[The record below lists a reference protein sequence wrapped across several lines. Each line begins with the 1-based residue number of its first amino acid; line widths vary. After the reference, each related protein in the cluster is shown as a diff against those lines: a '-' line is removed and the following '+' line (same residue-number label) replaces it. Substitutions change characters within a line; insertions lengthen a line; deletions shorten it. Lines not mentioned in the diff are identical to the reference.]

1 VAENALNVESRQDAG
16 KGVARKL
23 RAAGRIP
30 GVCYGKGEPT
40 VSISL
45 DPVALRRLLEKSE
58 AGMNTLINLAV
69 EGGGAFDGKMVLVR
83 ELQKDP
89 VEGSYLHA
97 DFVAVDVQQK
107 IEVSV
112 PIRITGRAPG
122 VELGGILDQAL
133 REIDLE
139 CLPLAIPSEILVD
152 VGELD
157 VGQSLHVSDIA
168 LPEGVELRS
177 DPGLSVVSV
186 VAPKVE
192 EVVEEA
198 EAEVEGEVEG
208 EEAAAEDK
216 DKEAAA
222 EAPGEAGDEKDK
234 KSGD

>member
-1 VAENALNVESRQDAG
+1 VAENALNVETRQGAG

-30 GVCYGKGEPT
+30 GVCYGKGEPS

-45 DPVALRRLLEKSE
+45 DPRALRHLLDQSA

-97 DFVAVDVQQK
+97 DFVAVDVQHT

-112 PIRITGRAPG
+112 PIHITGRAPG

-139 CLPLAIPSEILVD
+139 CLPLAIPSEIVAD
-152 VGELD
+152 VSELD
-157 VGQSLHVSDIA
+157 VGQSLHVSDLV
-168 LPEGVELRS
+168 LPAGVELRS

-198 EAEVEGEVEG
+198 EVEGEVEG

-216 DKEAAA
+216 EGAA
-222 EAPGEAGDEKDK
+222 EASEEAKDK

>member
-1 VAENALNVESRQDAG
+1 VAENALNVKTRQGVG

-30 GVCYGKGEPT
+30 GVCYGKGEPS

-45 DPVALRRLLEKSE
+45 DPHALRRLLERSE

-69 EGGGAFDGKMVLVR
+69 EGGGAFDGKMVLIR

-97 DFVAVDVQQK
+97 DLVAVDVQQVV
-107 IEVSV
+107 EVSV
-112 PIRITGRAPG
+112 PIHITGRAQG

-133 REIDLE
+133 RELDLE
-139 CLPLAIPSEILVD
+139 CMPLAIPSEILVD
-152 VGELD
+152 VSDLD

-168 LPEGVELRS
+168 LPEGVTLRS
-177 DPGLSVVSV
+177 DPGLSVFSV
-186 VAPKVE
+186 VAPAKVE
-192 EVVEEA
+192 EVVE

-208 EEAAAEDK
+208 EEAAAEEK
-216 DKEAAA
+216 KEGAA
-222 EAPGEAGDEKDK
+222 EAAEEPEEK
-234 KSGD
+234 KSGA

>member
-1 VAENALNVESRQDAG
+1 MTENALNVETRQGAG

-30 GVCYGKGEPT
+30 GVCYGKGEPSM
-40 VSISL
+40 SISL
-45 DPVALRRLLEKSE
+45 DPRALRHLLEQSE

-69 EGGGAFDGKMVLVR
+69 EGGGVFDGRMVLVR

-97 DFVAVDVQQK
+97 DFFAVDVQHAV
-107 IEVSV
+107 EVSV
-112 PIRITGRAPG
+112 PIHITGRAPG

-152 VGELD
+152 VSELD
-157 VGQSLHVSDIA
+157 IGQSLHVSDLA
-168 LPEGVELRS
+168 LPEGVTLCS

-186 VAPKVE
+186 VAPAKVE
-192 EVVEEA
+192 EVVE

-216 DKEAAA
+216 EGAA
-222 EAPGEAGDEKDK
+222 EASEEAKDK

>member
-1 VAENALNVESRQDAG
+1 MAENALNVESRQGAG

-30 GVCYGKGEPT
+30 GVCYGRGEPT
-40 VSISL
+40 ISISL
-45 DPVALRRLLEKSE
+45 DPRALRNLLERSD

-69 EGGGAFDGKMVLVR
+69 EGGGAFDGRMMLVR

-97 DFVAVDVQQK
+97 DFVAVDVQQTV
-107 IEVSV
+107 EVSV
-112 PIRITGRAPG
+112 PIHITGRAPG

-133 REIDLE
+133 REIELE

-168 LPEGVELRS
+168 LPAGVELRS

-198 EAEVEGEVEG
+198 EVEGEVEG
-208 EEAAAEDK
+208 EEAAAEG
-216 DKEAAA
+216 KEGAA
-222 EAPGEAGDEKDK
+222 EASGEEKEKEK

>member
-1 VAENALNVESRQDAG
+1 MAENALNVETRQGVG

-30 GVCYGKGEPT
+30 GICYGKGEPS
-40 VSISL
+40 VSISF
-45 DPVALRRLLEKSE
+45 DPRALRRLLERSE

-69 EGGGAFDGKMVLVR
+69 EGGGAFDGRMVLVR

-97 DFVAVDVQQK
+97 DFFAVDVQHT

-112 PIRITGRAPG
+112 PIHITGRAPG

-152 VGELD
+152 VGKLD
-157 VGQSLHVSDIA
+157 VGDSLHVSDIA
-168 LPEGVELRS
+168 LPEGVTLCS

-186 VAPKVE
+186 VAPAKAE
-192 EVVEEA
+192 EVA
-198 EAEVEGEVEG
+198 EVAEEVEGEAEG
-208 EEAAAEDK
+208 EEPSAEE
-216 DKEAAA
+216 KEGAA
-222 EAPGEAGDEKDK
+222 EASAEAEEK
-234 KSGD
+234 KSGE

>member
-1 VAENALNVESRQDAG
+1 VAENALNVESRQGAG

-45 DPVALRRLLEKSE
+45 DPRALRQLLEKSE
-58 AGMNTLINLAV
+58 TGMNTLINLAV
-69 EGGGAFDGKMVLVR
+69 EGGGALDGKMVRVR

-97 DFVAVDVQQK
+97 DFVAVDVRQT

-139 CLPLAIPSEILVD
+139 CLPLAIPNEILVD
-152 VGELD
+152 VGELE
-157 VGQSLHVSDIA
+157 VGQSLHVSDLA
-168 LPEGVELRS
+168 LPEGVELCS
-177 DPGLSVVSV
+177 DAGLSVVSV

-192 EVVEEA
+192 EVAE

-208 EEAAAEDK
+208 EEAAAEG
-216 DKEAAA
+216 KE
-222 EAPGEAGDEKDK
+222 GEAKASEEAEEK

>member
-1 VAENALNVESRQDAG
+1 VAENALNVETRQGVG

-30 GVCYGKGEPT
+30 GVCYGKGEPS

-45 DPVALRRLLEKSE
+45 DPRALRRLLERSE

-69 EGGGAFDGKMVLVR
+69 EGGGAFDGKMVLIR

-97 DFVAVDVQQK
+97 DLFAVDVQHVV
-107 IEVSV
+107 EVSV
-112 PIRITGRAPG
+112 PIHITGRAQG

-133 REIDLE
+133 RELDLE

-152 VGELD
+152 VSDLD

-168 LPEGVELRS
+168 LPEGVTLRS

-186 VAPKVE
+186 VAPAKVE
-192 EVVEEA
+192 EVAEVPE
-198 EAEVEGEVEG
+198 EAEVEGEEP
-208 EEAAAEDK
+208 AAAE
-216 DKEAAA
+216 KEEAA
-222 EAPGEAGDEKDK
+222 EAPEEAEEK

>member
-1 VAENALNVESRQDAG
+1 MAENALNVETRQGAG

-30 GVCYGKGEPT
+30 GVCYGKGEPSF
-40 VSISL
+40 SISL
-45 DPVALRRLLEKSE
+45 DPRALRHLLEQSE

-69 EGGGAFDGKMVLVR
+69 EGGGSFDGKMVLVR

-97 DFVAVDVQQK
+97 DFFAVDVQHAV
-107 IEVSV
+107 EVSV
-112 PIRITGRAPG
+112 PIHIIGRAPG

-139 CLPLAIPSEILVD
+139 CLPLAIPSEIVAD
-152 VGELD
+152 VSELD
-157 VGQSLHVSDIA
+157 VGQSLHVSDLA

-186 VAPKVE
+186 VAPAKVE

-198 EAEVEGEVEG
+198 EVEGEGEVEG

-216 DKEAAA
+216 EGAA
-222 EAPGEAGDEKDK
+222 EASEEAKDK

>member
-1 VAENALNVESRQDAG
+1 MAENALNVETRQGVG

-30 GVCYGKGEPT
+30 GVCYGKGEPSI
-40 VSISL
+40 SISL
-45 DPVALRRLLEKSE
+45 DPRVLRHLLEQSE
-58 AGMNTLINLAV
+58 TGRNTLINLAFD
-69 EGGGAFDGKMVLVR
+69 GGGAFDGRMVLVR

-97 DFVAVDVQQK
+97 DFVSVDVQHAV
-107 IEVSV
+107 EVSV
-112 PIRITGRAPG
+112 PIHITGRAQG

-133 REIDLE
+133 REIELE

-152 VGELD
+152 VSELD
-157 VGQSLHVSDIA
+157 VGQSLHVSDLA
-168 LPEGVELRS
+168 LPEGVTLRS

-186 VAPKVE
+186 VAPAKVE
-192 EVVEEA
+192 EVVE

-208 EEAAAEDK
+208 EEAAAEEK
-216 DKEAAA
+216 EEAAKGA
-222 EAPGEAGDEKDK
+222 EEAEEK

>member
-1 VAENALNVESRQDAG
+1 MAENALNVETRQGAG

-30 GVCYGKGEPT
+30 GVCYGKGEPSFS
-40 VSISL
+40 VSL
-45 DPVALRRLLEKSE
+45 DPRALRHLLEQSE

-69 EGGGAFDGKMVLVR
+69 EGGGSFDGKMVLVR

-97 DFVAVDVQQK
+97 DFFAVDVQHAV
-107 IEVSV
+107 EVSV
-112 PIRITGRAPG
+112 PIHITGRAPG

-139 CLPLAIPSEILVD
+139 CLPLAIPSEIVAD
-152 VGELD
+152 VSELD
-157 VGQSLHVSDIA
+157 VGQSLHVSDLV
-168 LPEGVELRS
+168 LPAGVELRS

-186 VAPKVE
+186 VAPAKVE
-192 EVVEEA
+192 EVVE

-216 DKEAAA
+216 EGAA
-222 EAPGEAGDEKDK
+222 EASEESEDK

>member
-1 VAENALNVESRQDAG
+1 VAENALNVETRQGVG

-30 GVCYGKGEPT
+30 GVCYAKGEPS
-40 VSISL
+40 VPISL
-45 DPVALRRLLEKSE
+45 DPRALRRLLEQSE
-58 AGMNTLINLAV
+58 AGMNTLIDLSV
-69 EGGGAFDGKMVLVR
+69 EGGGAFDGRMVLVR

-89 VEGSYLHA
+89 VEGGYLHA
-97 DFVAVDVQQK
+97 DFFAVDVQHA

-112 PIRITGRAPG
+112 PIRITGRAQG

-152 VGELD
+152 VSELD
-157 VGQSLHVSDIA
+157 IGDSLHVSDVA
-168 LPEGVELRS
+168 LPEGVTLRS

-186 VAPKVE
+186 VAPAKVE
-192 EVVEEA
+192 EVAEVAE
-198 EAEVEGEVEG
+198 EAEVEAEG
-208 EEAAAEDK
+208 EEPAAEE
-216 DKEAAA
+216 KEAAA
-222 EAPGEAGDEKDK
+222 EAPKEEAEK

>member
-1 VAENALNVESRQDAG
+1 VAENALNVETRQGVG

-30 GVCYGKGEPT
+30 GVCYGKGEASVP
-40 VSISL
+40 ISL
-45 DPVALRRLLEKSE
+45 DPRALRRLLERSE
-58 AGMNTLINLAV
+58 AGLNTLINLAV

-97 DFVAVDVQQK
+97 DFLAVDVQHS

-112 PIRITGRAPG
+112 PIHITGRAQG

-133 REIDLE
+133 RELDLE

-152 VGELD
+152 VSELD

-168 LPEGVELRS
+168 LPEGVTLRS

-186 VAPKVE
+186 VAPAKVE

-198 EAEVEGEVEG
+198 EVEAEVEAEEPGAEEKEG
-208 EEAAAEDK
+208 VAEAAEEAE
-216 DKEAAA
+216 E
-222 EAPGEAGDEKDK
+222 K
-234 KSGD
+234 KSSG

>member
-1 VAENALNVESRQDAG
+1 MAENALNVESRQGAG

-30 GVCYGKGEPT
+30 GVCYGRGEPT
-40 VSISL
+40 ISISL
-45 DPVALRRLLEKSE
+45 DPRALRHLLEQGE

-69 EGGGAFDGKMVLVR
+69 EGGGAFDGRMVLVR

-89 VEGSYLHA
+89 LEGSYLHA
-97 DFVAVDVQQK
+97 DFFAVDVQHAL
-107 IEVSV
+107 EVSV
-112 PIRITGRAPG
+112 PIHITGRAQG

-139 CLPLAIPSEILVD
+139 CLPLAIPSEIVAD
-152 VGELD
+152 VSELD

-168 LPEGVELRS
+168 LPEGVTLRS

-192 EVVEEA
+192 EVAEEA
-198 EAEVEGEVEG
+198 EVEAEGEVEG
-208 EEAAAEDK
+208 EEAAAEG
-216 DKEAAA
+216 KE
-222 EAPGEAGDEKDK
+222 GEAKPSEEAEEKEK

>member
-1 VAENALNVESRQDAG
+1 MAENALNVETRQGAG

-30 GVCYGKGEPT
+30 GVCYGKGEPSI
-40 VSISL
+40 SISL
-45 DPVALRRLLEKSE
+45 DPRTLRRLLEQSE

-97 DFVAVDVQQK
+97 DFFAVDVQHAV
-107 IEVSV
+107 EVSV
-112 PIRITGRAPG
+112 PIHITGRAPG

-133 REIDLE
+133 REIELE
-139 CLPLAIPSEILVD
+139 CLPLAIPSEIVAD
-152 VGELD
+152 VSELD
-157 VGQSLHVSDIA
+157 VGQSLHVSDLV

-198 EAEVEGEVEG
+198 EVEG

-216 DKEAAA
+216 EGAA
-222 EAPGEAGDEKDK
+222 EASEDAKDK

>member
-1 VAENALNVESRQDAG
+1 MADNALNVESRQDAG

-30 GVCYGKGEPT
+30 GVCYGGGEPT
-40 VSISL
+40 ISISL
-45 DPVALRRLLEKSE
+45 DPRALRDLLEQSD

-89 VEGSYLHA
+89 VEGDYLHA
-97 DFVAVDVQQK
+97 DFVAVDVRQTV
-107 IEVSV
+107 EVSV
-112 PIRITGRAPG
+112 PIHITGRAPG

-133 REIDLE
+133 REIELE

-152 VGELD
+152 VGELE
-157 VGQSLHVSDIA
+157 VGQSLHVSDLV

-186 VAPKVE
+186 VAPKIE
-192 EVVEEA
+192 EVPEE
-198 EAEVEGEVEG
+198 EEVEGEGEGELEG
-208 EEAAAEDK
+208 EEAAAEGKEGESKPSEEAEEK
-216 DKEAAA
+216 D
-222 EAPGEAGDEKDK
+222 KDK
-234 KSGD
+234 KSD